1 MKQPELGKKIAEL
14 RKEKGLTQEE
24 LVDRCNISVR
34 TLQRIETGEVTPRI
48 YTVKT
53 ILAALESDLN
63 KISENETGFAE
74 RLLIFFKSIFVI
86 RLDPDGPSDQ
96 ITRQLNISWI
106 FGLIYFVAGFIEAPA
121 EYFMYEENR
130 LIYSN
135 TFYIITKII
144 VLISF
149 IFFQRGFILI
159 GSLFKNYLLKII
171 SFLLIFSLTV
181 AIGYD
186 IASLYSDGIEREFVM
201 GAEALTFGGIGIVF
215 GVSLFRL
222 RRIVGMA
229 ADFAGIFEIIA
240 GCFLLTII
248 LSFIGLILYIPAE
261 IFKIV
266 ILYRAMELIKAK
278 QKSSGIDV
286 QNDTN

>member
-1 MKQPELGKKIAEL
+1 
-14 RKEKGLTQEE
+14 
-24 LVDRCNISVR
+24 
-34 TLQRIETGEVTPRI
+34 
-48 YTVKT
+48 
-53 ILAALESDLN
+53 
-63 KISENETGFAE
+63 
-74 RLLIFFKSIFVI
+74 
-86 RLDPDGPSDQ
+86 
-96 ITRQLNISWI
+96 
-106 FGLIYFVAGFIEAPA
+106 
-121 EYFMYEENR
+121 
-130 LIYSN
+130 
-135 TFYIITKII
+135 
-144 VLISF
+144 
-149 IFFQRGFILI
+149 
-159 GSLFKNYLLKII
+159 LKII